1 MANLTNKLPRK
12 PLPLPLMLL
21 GDVLL
26 LAVCILTFSY
36 FHHVRSESLV
46 KDPDKLQQAVIPNQ
60 NPYGSTTALTTT
72 TTGTSTLSEQTD
84 SATQTETTTTSV
96 TTQSYETTVTAGSTE
111 SHTDSTTTSTSTT
124 TTTTTTTA
132 VQYDLAGWGS
142 KWPTL
147 FALGDQITVTENS
160 YRSHDVYINIET
172 RQVGSSVAYIADV
185 YVRYVDNL
193 KSAFAKGEYG
203 KNLTEWPQ
211 NIAAANNAI
220 LAVNGDYYGIRDNG
234 VIVRNY
240 TLYRDTMRNDV
251 CSMFYDGTVTVESAS
266 EFNLDAAMQNGL
278 YQTMS
283 FGPALLRDYQ
293 APETFHSHVR
303 GINPRT
309 GFGYYEPGHYVFITV
324 DGRQDGYSVGLDM
337 QDFAALFQDLGCK
350 NAYNLDG
357 GQSAMMIFQ
366 GGVYNQPYNGGRPTS
381 DIFYIAEVN

>member
-1 MANLTNKLPRK
+1 MAKQISAMPKK
-12 PLPLPLMLL
+12 PMPLPLMLL
-21 GDVLL
+21 ADTIL
-26 LAVCILTFSY
+26 LAACMLSFAY
-36 FHHVRSESLV
+36 FHHVRPQTLEN
-46 KDPDKLQQAVIPNQ
+46 DPNKLQQAAIPNQ

-72 TTGTSTLSEQTD
+72 IGTSALSEQTGSD
-84 SATQTETTTTSV
+84 TQAE
-96 TTQSYETTVTAGSTE
+96 
-111 SHTDSTTTSTSTT
+111 TT
-124 TTTTTTTA
+124 TTTT
-132 VQYDLAGWGS
+132 VQYDLTGWGS

-147 FALGDQITVTENS
+147 FAPGDQITVTENS

-185 YVRYVDNL
+185 YVRYIDNL

-283 FGPALLRDYQ
+283 FGPALVRDYQ
-293 APETFHSHVR
+293 APEKFSSSIS

-324 DGRQDGYSVGLDM
+324 DGRQEGYSIGLTLK
-337 QDFAALFQDLGCK
+337 DFAQLFVDLGCR

-357 GQSAMMIFQ
+357 GQSAMMIFN
-366 GGVYNQPYNGGRPTS
+366 GDVCNQPYNGGRPTS